1 VNQTPPNS
9 SAGDRDE
16 TVCVHLAP
24 NSKLGD
30 DVVRRAD
37 SQFLYQESR
46 RRAMPK
52 RKSLA
57 DEIASFM
64 DTRPSD
70 GLDEDFNE
78 DEQRDDLLAPDDVAA
93 MGQRRM
99 RAQGIDLSGTGS
111 KYAGRVT
118 SRAVLESRKRL
129 RAPGAAAAAAAA
141 EDGEAEE
148 DNDNVDEEEEEE
160 DEASDQHDDGSEE
173 DDEDDEDTGRIDDKD
188 DKGDGAGEGNAL
200 YSEWKDMQAQES
212 ELLSQLK
219 ESQADEMERARQ
231 VGRQHTACLQL
242 LQVRIKLQPALTAAA
257 RWPVALA
264 PPLKGLWG
272 ATVPLTRA
280 AKASTVASAA
290 LLKDLCTLQLSLA
303 SSMPELAGPKG
314 HGGAR
319 SASLSASSLDELGT
333 DADRWWRT
341 LEAAD
346 ARLRP
351 WIESSVDELSA
362 EASVAGGAARGS
374 AATTFKAVRQGPLIQ
389 CEHLLA
395 QMPRGT
401 EARDRACHQSSQRVL
416 GTERQPGK
424 VDGESEPV
432 TGELY
437 DDSLFYHSL
446 LKELL
451 DTGSARGVP
460 GSAPKLKHTKRPTNN
475 RQSKGRK
482 LSYEP
487 QPKLL
492 NFMFPEI
499 PERTIVLAELFASVF
514 GQHVAPPSSSISSA
528 EPAPPMAGA
537 ADGELDVSKLFSAIK

>member
-1 VNQTPPNS
+1 
-9 SAGDRDE
+9 
-16 TVCVHLAP
+16 
-24 NSKLGD
+24 
-30 DVVRRAD
+30 
-37 SQFLYQESR
+37 
-46 RRAMPK
+46 MPK

-70 GLDEDFNE
+70 GLDEDLNE

-129 RAPGAAAAAAAA
+129 RAPGAAAAS
-141 EDGEAEE
+141 EDGE
-148 DNDNVDEEEEEE
+148 VEEE
-160 DEASDQHDDGSEE
+160 DDKGDEQEEDEDKALDQHDDGSEE
-173 DDEDDEDTGRIDDKD
+173 DDDDDEDPGRVDDKD
-188 DKGDGAGEGNAL
+188 DNGDGAGEGNAL

-264 PPLKGLWG
+264 PSLKGLWG

-280 AKASTVASAA
+280 AKAATGASAA

-303 SSMPELAGPKG
+303 SSMPELVGAKG
-314 HGGAR
+314 HGGAH
-319 SASLSASSLDELGT
+319 SASLSASSLEELGT
-333 DADRWWRT
+333 DADRWWRA

-416 GTERQPGK
+416 GTVRQPGK

-499 PERTIVLAELFASVF
+499 PDRTIVLAELFASVF
-514 GQHVAPPSSSISSA
+514 GQQVAPSSLGISSV
-528 EPAPPMAGA
+528 EPARPVAGA